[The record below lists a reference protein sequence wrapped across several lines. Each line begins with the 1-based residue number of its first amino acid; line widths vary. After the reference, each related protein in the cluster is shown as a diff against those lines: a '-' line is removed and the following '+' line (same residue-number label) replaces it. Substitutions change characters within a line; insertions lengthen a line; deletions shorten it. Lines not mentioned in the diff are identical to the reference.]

1 MGIKMKVAIDS
12 AGVEWEAEH
21 YAKGKGKE
29 PLHCAYCP
37 VEVAHQIAHVR
48 ERDDKPILVPAYFRL
63 RPNGRHE
70 EGCRH
75 AVSGTIRTIANE
87 SKDLIESIRSGHY
100 RLRLVMV
107 RDALR
112 KTGKKTPRTGSEP
125 GGRSDKT
132 YQRSPSMLPAY
143 INSARRVLKLRA
155 LCDAD
160 DEMEAHLQLIFE
172 GNTIVPWSQFYFE
185 TERHLTVLQCTSAY
199 PTAPDQIGLNVLSEL
214 RSRYGRHVGLSD
226 HSGTIFAGL
235 AAATLGVEMI
245 EVHVTMS
252 DSCFGPDVPAS
263 LTFDALS
270 DLCVGVEF
278 IHTAVNSPITKTE
291 IGSDGAGMRAL
302 FTRSLVTTRII
313 KAGEILDESDVTV
326 KKPGSGIPYESLDRV
341 IGSTARTDLEANHM
355 LTFDDLNEVSG

>member
-1 MGIKMKVAIDS
+1 MDSRTDIETTGHDRPIVVAEVGQAHDGSLGTAHAYIDAIAR
-12 AGVEWEAEH
+12 AGADAVKFQTHIADAESH
-21 YAKGKGKE
+21 
-29 PLHCAYCP
+29 P
-37 VEVAHQIAHVR
+37 
-48 ERDDKPILVPAYFRL
+48 
-63 RPNGRHE
+63 
-70 EGCRH
+70 
-75 AVSGTIRTIANE
+75 
-87 SKDLIESIRSGHY
+87 
-100 RLRLVMV
+100 
-107 RDALR
+107 
-112 KTGKKTPRTGSEP
+112 SEP
-125 GGRSDKT
+125 WRVKFSQQDESRFDYWKRMEFSASQWRGLYDHAREAGLDFISSPFSIDAVEMLMDTGIDRWKIASGEVGHVPMLERIASDHRPVILSSGMST
-132 YQRSPSMLPAY
+132 YEELD
-143 INSARRVLKLRA
+143 RA
-155 LCDAD
+155 VD
-160 DEMEAHLQLIFE
+160 
-172 GNTIVPWSQFYFE
+172 VFE

-235 AAATLGVEMI
+235 AAATLGAEMI

-313 KAGEILDESDVTV
+313 KAGEILHESDVTL

-355 LTFDDLNEVSG
+355 LTFDDLNEVGA